1 MRGKTLGFLVM
12 SIWFFIAFPLHAL
25 NSEINRATLKG
36 LRGVRVLVEDLAPEV
51 EQEGLVKAQLQK
63 SLEER
68 LRAAGI
74 RVLTQ
79 EEAVKAPGEPYLYV
93 NVNIS
98 FAKGEEEICS
108 YSIDVALIQNVTL
121 VRIPK
126 QAGYAV
132 TWSTGGVGLIGK
144 KSLSELK
151 GTIEEIVDIFVKA
164 FFSVNPK
171 KAP

>member
-1 MRGKTLGFLVM
+1 VKAKALCFWVIG
-12 SIWFFIAFPLHAL
+12 IWIFVASPLYAL
-25 NSEINRATLKG
+25 NSEMNRATLQG

-51 EQEGLVKAQLQK
+51 ERDGLVKDQLQK
-63 SLEER
+63 SVEER
-68 LRAAGI
+68 LRTAGI

-98 FAKGEEEICS
+98 FAKGEEGICS

-126 QAGYAV
+126 QASYAV
-132 TWSTGGVGLIGK
+132 TWSTGGVGLIGN

-151 GTIEEIVDIFVKA
+151 GTIEEIVDIFIKS
-164 FFSVNPK
+164 FLSVNPK
-171 KAP
+171 KVP

>member
-1 MRGKTLGFLVM
+1 MRGKALGFLGM
-12 SIWFFIAFPLHAL
+12 STWILIALPLYAL

-51 EQEGLVKAQLQK
+51 EREGLVKDQLQK
-63 SLEER
+63 SVEER
-68 LRAAGI
+68 LRSSGI

-98 FAKGEEEICS
+98 FAKGEEGICS

-126 QAGYAV
+126 QASYAV
-132 TWSTGGVGLIGK
+132 TWSTGGVGLIGN

-151 GTIEEIVDIFVKA
+151 GTIEEIVDIFVKS
-164 FFSVNPK
+164 FLSVNPK
-171 KAP
+171 KVP

>member
-1 MRGKTLGFLVM
+1 VKAKAVCFWVIGIWILV
-12 SIWFFIAFPLHAL
+12 AFPLYAL

-51 EQEGLVKAQLQK
+51 EREGLVKDPLQK
-63 SLEER
+63 SVEER

-126 QAGYAV
+126 QTGYAV

-171 KAP
+171 KVP

>member
-1 MRGKTLGFLVM
+1 MRRKALGFLVLGVW
-12 SIWFFIAFPLHAL
+12 IFVAFPLYAL
-25 NSEINRATLKG
+25 DSEINRATLKG

-51 EQEGLVKAQLQK
+51 EREGLLKDQLQK
-63 SLEER
+63 SVEER
-68 LRAAGI
+68 LRSAGI

-93 NVNIS
+93 NINIS
-98 FAKGEEEICS
+98 FAKGEEGICS

-126 QAGYAV
+126 QASYAV

-151 GTIEEIVDIFVKA
+151 GSVEEIVDIFVKA

-171 KAP
+171 KVP

>member
-1 MRGKTLGFLVM
+1 LKAKALCLWVIG
-12 SIWFFIAFPLHAL
+12 IWIVAASPLYAL
-25 NSEINRATLKG
+25 NSEINRATIKG
-36 LRGVRVLVEDLAPEV
+36 LRGVRVLVEDLAPEI
-51 EQEGLVKAQLQK
+51 EREGLVKDRIQK

-93 NVNIS
+93 NVNIT

-121 VRIPK
+121 VRFPK
-126 QAGYAV
+126 QTSYAV

-144 KSLSELK
+144 KSLGELN
-151 GTIEEIVDIFVKA
+151 GSVEEIVDVFIKA

-171 KAP
+171 K

>member
-1 MRGKTLGFLVM
+1 MRGRALGFLMM
-12 SIWFFIAFPLHAL
+12 SLWIFIAFPLYAL
-25 NSEINRATLKG
+25 NSEMNRATLQG

-51 EQEGLVKAQLQK
+51 EREGLLTDQLQK
-63 SLEER
+63 SVEGR
-68 LRAAGI
+68 LRSAGI

-93 NVNIS
+93 NININFS
-98 FAKGEEEICS
+98 KGEEEVCS

-126 QAGYAV
+126 QTSYAV

-151 GTIEEIVDIFVKA
+151 GSVEEILDIFVKA
-164 FFSVNPK
+164 FLV
-171 KAP
+171 

>member
-1 MRGKTLGFLVM
+1 MRGKALGFLVM
-12 SIWFFIAFPLHAL
+12 GIWIFIASSVYAL
-25 NSEINRATLKG
+25 NSEMNRTTLQG

-51 EQEGLVKAQLQK
+51 EREGLLKDQLQK
-63 SLEER
+63 IVEGR
-68 LRAAGI
+68 LRSAGI

-98 FAKGEEEICS
+98 FVKGEEEICS

-126 QAGYAV
+126 QTSYAV

-151 GTIEEIVDIFVKA
+151 ESVEEIVDIFVRA

-171 KAP
+171 K

>member
-1 MRGKTLGFLVM
+1 MKAKALCLWVIGIWILVA
-12 SIWFFIAFPLHAL
+12 SPLHAL
-25 NSEINRATLKG
+25 DSEMNRATLQG

-51 EQEGLVKAQLQK
+51 EREGLVKDQLQK
-63 SLEER
+63 SVEER
-68 LRAAGI
+68 LRSAGI

-126 QAGYAV
+126 QTSYAV

-151 GTIEEIVDIFVKA
+151 GSVEEIADIFVKA

-171 KAP
+171 K

>member
-1 MRGKTLGFLVM
+1 VKAKALCFWVIG
-12 SIWFFIAFPLHAL
+12 IWIFVASPLYAL

-51 EQEGLVKAQLQK
+51 ERDGLVKDQLQK
-63 SLEER
+63 SVEGM
-68 LRAAGI
+68 LRSAGI

-93 NVNIS
+93 NINTN

-121 VRIPK
+121 VRVPK
-126 QAGYAV
+126 QASYAV

-151 GTIEEIVDIFVKA
+151 GSVEEIVDIFVKA

-171 KAP
+171 KVP